1 MKKPESNSWDCVS
14 SFDED
19 SREGMCVVCSDNFIY
34 FIGGTALN
42 DTPKRILADAD
53 RFDLIS
59 NTWDK
64 IGDIHEP
71 RYDAHGAAGQGKIFI
86 VGGYNG
92 NIHLES
98 CEVFLEATN
107 EWQFTATL
115 KKPFLSRATLL
126 CAEGKLY
133 LFNSFLYRWK
143 SDEGG
148 ILDCYDPDRNEWEE
162 KTPIPIEM
170 IRAKRIAI
178 RYGFTCGLVKVNKE
192 CLDPFQNATTD
203 EDSRRERGKE
213 KRKCIVM

>member
-1 MKKPESNSWDCVS
+1 
-14 SFDED
+14 
-19 SREGMCVVCSDNFIY
+19 MCVVCSDNFIY
-34 FIGGTALN
+34 FIGGSALN
-42 DTPKRILADAD
+42 DTPKRILADAG
-53 RFDLIS
+53 RYDLIS

-64 IGDIHEP
+64 IGDIQEP
-71 RYDAHGAAGQGKIFI
+71 KYDAHGAAGQGKIFI
-86 VGGYNG
+86 AGGYNG

-98 CEVFLEATN
+98 CEVFHEATN
-107 EWQFTATL
+107 EGQFIATL

-162 KTPIPIEM
+162 KAPIPIEM
-170 IRAKRIAI
+170 SHAKRIAI
-178 RYGFTCGLVKVNKE
+178 RYGFTSGLVKVNKE